1 MPATSRARRGGEKE
15 EPNEPQPE
23 PLPVLTIVP
32 DVSGYVRII
41 NGKTAL
47 ETVEIRVKEPY
58 YHYNSMISS
67 YGYFIKPVHKVY
79 KVKQGRR
86 LVYVYY
92 GRYWF
97 RRGEKGRAVYA
108 GSTKPSFIPFEPP
121 SNPLEG
127 VTIIIDG
134 PDLLV
139 SSTDVDKIIGV
150 LSDAGFKVAYSR

>member
-1 MPATSRARRGGEKE
+1 MPAPSRARGGGEKE

-23 PLPVLTIVP
+23 PFPVLTLIP
-32 DVSGYVRII
+32 DVSGYIRIV
-41 NGKTAL
+41 NGTRAL
-47 ETVEIRVKEPY
+47 EAVEIQVKEPY
-58 YHYNSMISS
+58 YHYNSLISK

-79 KVKQGRR
+79 KVKRGRR

-108 GSTKPSFIPFEPP
+108 GSAKPSFIPYQPP

-134 PDLLV
+134 PDLLI
-139 SSTDVDKIIGV
+139 SSEDVDKVIGV
-150 LSDAGFKVAYSR
+150 LEGAGFKIMQSR